1 MSMRRALDAWWA
13 TALCAAVL
21 AIAQGFAPRAAEA
34 QGRVPKFRDYPVRG
48 VYKGRPAPVVLT
60 PDSRA
65 FRTRLRAAARRPANF
80 AGRYV
85 VTTWGC
91 GTGCQLG
98 AVVDLKTGRVHWLPH
113 RLCCWPYGEPPYPAP
128 VAFRLDSRLI
138 VLTGARGETETED
151 GDVGVHFYEFRGGRF
166 RHLHKAE
173 AEERN

>member
-1 MSMRRALDAWWA
+1 MRTHVPTAQLRRLRLLLLLALASLPA
-13 TALCAAVL
+13 GA
-21 AIAQGFAPRAAEA
+21 FA
-34 QGRVPKFRDYPVRG
+34 QGRVPRFRDYPVRE
-48 VYKGRPAPVVLT
+48 VYEGRPARVRLT
-60 PDSRA
+60 PDNRL
-65 FRTRLRAAARRPANF
+65 FRTRLREAGRQRANF

-113 RLCCWPYGEPPYPAP
+113 RLCCWPYGEPPYPSP

-173 AEERN
+173 VEERN